1 MIFPKDITKQS
12 AKKYLEIRNKEFIAM
27 FVSGS
32 NLHPN
37 PKLYKYYWWIY
48 AIDSKEDNAEKVF
61 YQDKY
66 RLTTKEFMDEYERLN
81 KEKISFAYVNVKYH
95 RLGAS
100 FNYDKLKQLNPD
112 IEFALKFDDDNDEI
126 SKDGHK

>member
-12 AKKYLEIRNKEFIAM
+12 AKKYLEIRNKDFIAM

-95 RLGAS
+95 RLGAI

-112 IEFALKFDDDNDEI
+112 IEFAPKFDDDNDEI